1 MISLFS
7 SPSLRGFFALTF
19 TVVCHSYEFHRF
31 LQNTNSLFI
40 KKRHFDHFCCG
51 ISWEEKPYGPYE
63 TMMVTATRKSNRFD
77 EQNNN
82 SAHASHFFELSLQ

>member
-1 MISLFS
+1 MSFT
-7 SPSLRGFFALTF
+7 GFYRIRILWK
-19 TVVCHSYEFHRF
+19 
-31 LQNTNSLFI
+31 I
-40 KKRHFDHFCCG
+40 KKRHFDHFRYG

-82 SAHASHFFELSLQ
+82 SAHASHFFELSLQIRPEMTKF